1 MSRYGRGAPTTLYV
15 RNVSTRCRYDDLK
28 SFFQNYGK
36 IIDVTIPL
44 DYYSG
49 MPKGFCFV
57 EFDDPRDA
65 EEAQYRLDRKYFF
78 GREIDVE
85 FARGTRQTASDM
97 RTRDRRFD
105 QRRSN
110 SRDRN
115 SRDRYSR
122 DRNSRGRSS
131 RGRYED
137 DRRSRSPRSRTRS
150 RSRDERRET
159 NRSKRKVERSPSRE
173 RSYSK
178 SRSRSV
184 SKNRTPSPHRRQAR
198 SVSRDSRDQRSASRE
213 MA

>member
-115 SRDRYSR
+115 SRDR
-122 DRNSRGRSS
+122 NSRGRSS